1 MINLVILLP
10 NKNIHSIHIMQQQ
23 LFSTEGNKP
32 KQQSLTISK
41 TGRQRLSKNQEAFNK
56 LTQKIEKLQKDIEK
70 KQLQFDLAMKMYG
83 NELHP
88 AQLRILESRHKLIT
102 VLWGIYKSYKLS
114 KTDQRHLKVVL
125 QFHLQEYF
133 SQSETEPDEVL
144 QEIFSAIEGISYDK
158 MMQEE
163 KENEQTRMQG
173 MFDDLDIDIK
183 DTDIDDEAAMA
194 EKMAEAKQ
202 KMAEMQERNQE
213 HERQRQAKKKKTA
226 KQTENEKMQKAGEEM
241 KQKNISTIYKQLAK
255 LFHPD
260 LEQDIERKVEKEV
273 LMKELTA
280 AYEAKN
286 LHALLTLELKWIHNE
301 TDHLESLT
309 EEKLAIYLQI
319 LKEQAMDL
327 AYEKTRVF
335 QQPQYAALVNLFGYS
350 VQNSPVQTIQHHV
363 KSANDITR
371 EFENNIA
378 DFESE
383 VGLRHV
389 KEMIKQWK
397 NRKEEFNEEEIMKML
412 FG

>member
-1 MINLVILLP
+1 
-10 NKNIHSIHIMQQQ
+10 MQQQ
-23 LFSTEGNKP
+23 LFPTEGDKP
-32 KQQSLTISK
+32 KKQSLTISK
-41 TGRQRLSKNQEAFNK
+41 TGRQRLSKNQDAFNK

-70 KQLQFDLAMKMYG
+70 KQLQYDLALKMYG

-88 AQLRILESRHKLIT
+88 AQLRILEARYKLIN

-114 KTDQRHLKVVL
+114 KTDQRRLKNVL

-144 QEIFSAIEGISYDK
+144 KEIFSAIEGISYDK
-158 MMQEE
+158 IMQEE
-163 KENEQTRMQG
+163 KENEQTRLQE

-183 DTDIDDEAAMA
+183 DTDIGDEAAMA
-194 EKMAEAKQ
+194 EKIAEAKQ
-202 KMAEMQERNQE
+202 KMAEMQERNEE
-213 HERQRQAKKKKTA
+213 HERQRQPKKKKTA
-226 KQTENEKMQKAGEEM
+226 KQTETEKMQKAGEEM

-273 LMKELTA
+273 LMKALTA

-286 LHALLTLELKWIHNE
+286 LHALLTLELKWIHKE

-319 LKEQAMDL
+319 LKEQARDL
-327 AYEKTRVF
+327 EYEKIRIF

-350 VQNSPVQTIQHHV
+350 IQHSPVQTMQHHV
-363 KSANDITR
+363 KNANDVVT
-371 EFENNIA
+371 EFENNIT

-389 KEMIKQWK
+389 KEMIKQWE
-397 NRKEEFNEEEIMKML
+397 NREDEFDEKKIMKML